1 MTEPEVQRASF
12 YIIWWPNLVLLSV
25 LLAGVVFYVTHY
37 RLGSGLRFS
46 IAVSVIAAG
55 IVVGVSVL
63 LLFRSTVHRLPN
75 ELTMVAYGGLI
86 FLAFLALARWEFG
99 LRFALAVPV
108 AAITSSVWLLA
119 VWLATVGRHFR

>member
-1 MTEPEVQRASF
+1 MTQPEVHGASF
-12 YIIWWPNLVLLSV
+12 YIIWWPNLALLSV
-25 LLAGVVFYVTHY
+25 LVAGVVFYVTRY

-46 IAVSVIAAG
+46 IAVSLVAAG

-75 ELTMVAYGGLI
+75 ELAMVAYAGLM
-86 FLAFLALARWEFG
+86 FLAFLALVRWEFG

-119 VWLATVGRHFR
+119 VWLATVGRHLR